1 MRLSIHIKQ
10 ASLLVILALALSSY
24 TYQKVIPIAEHYQGG
39 QDKMLQDIKANI
51 KYPPA
56 AKRNRKQGTII
67 VRVKLM
73 ENGTLGYA
81 KVVSD
86 KLGAG
91 CGAEA
96 VRVIKTLK
104 FNAPG
109 YIAEY
114 NIPVAFKL

>member
-1 MRLSIHIKQ
+1 MTLSFRFTFVSIF
-10 ASLLVILALALSSY
+10 AVAAFVLSSFAL
-24 TYQKVIPIAEHYQGG
+24 QKVIPIAEHYEGG
-39 QDKMLQDIKANI
+39 QEKMLKDIKSAV

-67 VRVKLM
+67 VHVKLL
-73 ENGTLGYA
+73 ENGTLSSTR
-81 KVVSD
+81 VVSD